1 MTPKNEVIDNNME
14 REDSD
19 QLLPRGIESS
29 SFVPHIPRKP
39 VPFAGSNS
47 SSYHLILMDDNGN
60 DRDAPSYSKPQ
71 FQETTTRTGSSFAA
85 VTSRLPKAS
94 KGHFNLRQGWWLY
107 EILAAA
113 FSGSAMT
120 ALLGVLY
127 GYNGR
132 VVQRLP
138 LGITLNGVVAVLA
151 TISRTSLMV
160 PVASGL
166 SQGKWIW
173 FSPKR
178 ALPNGKRLEDLETFD
193 NASRGSWGSLQL
205 LWRLKAR

>member
-1 MTPKNEVIDNNME
+1 ME
-14 REDSD
+14 REDSG
-19 QLLPRGIESS
+19 QLLPRGMESS
-29 SFVPHIPRKP
+29 SFVPRIPRKP
-39 VPFAGSNS
+39 VPFAGRNS
-47 SSYHLILMDDNGN
+47 SSYRLILMDNGD
-60 DRDAPSYSKPQ
+60 DRDASSYSKLQ
-71 FQETTTRTGSSFAA
+71 SQETTTRTDSSFAA
-85 VTSRLPKAS
+85 ITSRLPKAS
-94 KGHFNLRQGWWLY
+94 KGHFNLQQSWWLY

-113 FSGSAMT
+113 LSVSAMT

-160 PVASGL
+160 PVVSGL

-178 ALPNGKRLEDLETFD
+178 ALPNGKRLEDLEIFD